1 VLRLVEKMSKGADNK
16 GKLKNEIAVV
26 LTNGAI
32 YNDMQSF
39 LFADEK
45 KKREQEALTKSV
57 SIVQTIMNV
66 ESNRRDFQVQ
76 GEVFKIVMDTQ
87 KNEWLYMMTKQK
99 IEV

>member
-1 VLRLVEKMSKGADNK
+1 VHGPFISLYNIQESQWIKHAKFKEGEVLRLVEKMSKGVDNK

-26 LTNGAI
+26 LTNGSI

-57 SIVQTIMNV
+57 SII
-66 ESNRRDFQVQ
+66 
-76 GEVFKIVMDTQ
+76 
-87 KNEWLYMMTKQK
+87 
-99 IEV
+99 